1 MPFSVK
7 GHKTYT
13 VTFMFNKTDLLW
25 TERESWERSCA
36 NMRNKQLRTEK
47 ALSWELMKSEVLEV
61 LYMFCDLDGSV
72 EPLCVLL
79 EVTQVPQV
87 TPIAPVSVA

>member
-7 GHKTYT
+7 GYKTYT

-25 TERESWERSCA
+25 TEGESWKRSCA
-36 NMRNKQLRTEK
+36 DPRNKQLRAEK
-47 ALSWELMKSEVLEV
+47 ALSWKLIKSEVLEV
-61 LYMFCDLDGSV
+61 LYIFCDLDGSV
-72 EPLCVLL
+72 KPLCVLL

-87 TPIAPVSVA
+87 TVIAPVSVA

>member
-13 VTFMFNKTDLLW
+13 VTFMFNKTGLLW
-25 TERESWERSCA
+25 PERESWEGSCA
-36 NMRNKQLRTEK
+36 DARNKQLRAEK
-47 ALSWELMKSEVLEV
+47 ALSLELMKSDVLGV
-61 LYMFCDLDGSV
+61 LYSFCDLDGSV

-87 TPIAPVSVA
+87 TVIAPVSVA